1 MLKRLILF
9 SSLGLLSLS
18 TFAQKAK
25 VREATRELNAAIE
38 ARAKQDSNKEKES
51 LKKAISAI
59 DEATKHEKTKDN
71 SNTWLTKA
79 EIYINLNHNKD
90 LQSHENTYEATKAL
104 EKAVALD
111 EKVMRNPGYPQLKF
125 QLGVDYY
132 NIAVQ
137 AYQASD
143 YKKAFEQFD
152 EVKNTLKEERKNM
165 FKDLPMVDTVRSQS
179 SLLQGYAAFY
189 AEKND
194 DAIAIFQEAKN
205 DPIVNQD
212 PNIYYIMA
220 EAYKK
225 KKDMD
230 AMLKTL
236 EEGRE
241 KFPEDENLSTL
252 ELNYYLESGNVDKML
267 SKLKEAVKANPNDP
281 ELIFNL
287 GIIQADLANNA
298 KDENEKKQY
307 NKDALKSY
315 EKALALDPQNGK
327 FNYQMG
333 AFHFNK
339 AAVINSEMQSLP
351 ISEQKKYDA
360 LELERNK
367 IFEEAIPFLEDAR
380 MSFQRNARNLSHNDK
395 IFYKQ
400 SLEALSNI
408 YAILNKMDLVKE
420 IRDEMDS
427 FK

>member
-71 SNTWLTKA
+71 SDTWLTKA
-79 EIYINLNHNKD
+79 EIHINLNHNKD

-212 PNIYYIMA
+212 PNIY
-220 EAYKK
+220 
-225 KKDMD
+225 
-230 AMLKTL
+230 
-236 EEGRE
+236 
-241 KFPEDENLSTL
+241 
-252 ELNYYLESGNVDKML
+252 
-267 SKLKEAVKANPNDP
+267 
-281 ELIFNL
+281 
-287 GIIQADLANNA
+287 
-298 KDENEKKQY
+298 
-307 NKDALKSY
+307 
-315 EKALALDPQNGK
+315 
-327 FNYQMG
+327 
-333 AFHFNK
+333 
-339 AAVINSEMQSLP
+339 
-351 ISEQKKYDA
+351 
-360 LELERNK
+360 
-367 IFEEAIPFLEDAR
+367 
-380 MSFQRNARNLSHNDK
+380 
-395 IFYKQ
+395 
-400 SLEALSNI
+400 
-408 YAILNKMDLVKE
+408 
-420 IRDEMDS
+420 
-427 FK
+427 